1 MWHRWLRR
9 GLLAVSLVLTSFLVY
24 LLTTRT
30 ETAPPSARTESAALQ
45 RADAG
50 LDRFRFTQSKAGVV
64 QWEVLAEHGRVFE
77 SENRAVLDRVKV
89 TLYGPNGREL
99 TLEGDEGTINTASR
113 DFMLAK
119 RTGLIAIKLQNGY
132 TIHTNHLTWEDE
144 RREISTQDPV
154 TISGQGMTLTGRGL
168 VGKLDSEEF
177 KVLEDVHL
185 EIL

>member
-1 MWHRWLRR
+1 VWHRWFRR
-9 GLLAVSLVLTSFLVY
+9 GLLALSLILTSFLVY
-24 LLTTRT
+24 LLMTRT
-30 ETAPPSARTESAALQ
+30 GTAPSNTAATASLQ
-45 RADAG
+45 HVDAG
-50 LDRFRFTQSKAGVV
+50 LDRFRFTQSRAGVV

-77 SENRAVLDRVKV
+77 SEKRAVLDRVKV
-89 TLYGPNGREL
+89 TLYGPQGREL
-99 TLEGDEGTINTASR
+99 TLEGDEGTINTANR

-119 RTGLIAIKLQNGY
+119 RTGLIVIRLQNGY
-132 TIHTNHLTWEDE
+132 TIYTNHLTWADE
-144 RREISTQDPV
+144 RREISTSDPV

>member
-1 MWHRWLRR
+1 VWHRWLRR
-9 GLLAVSLVLTSFLVY
+9 GLLALSLLLTSFLVY
-24 LLTTRT
+24 LLMTRT
-30 ETAPPSARTESAALQ
+30 ETTAPNVAGSTVLE

-50 LDRFRFTQSKAGVV
+50 LDRFRFTQSRAGVV

-77 SENRAVLDRVKV
+77 AENRAVLDRVKV
-89 TLYGPNGREL
+89 TLYGLKGREF
-99 TLEGDEGTINTASR
+99 TLEGDEGTINTAKR

-119 RTGLIAIKLQNGY
+119 RNGLIAIRLENGY
-132 TIHTNHLTWEDE
+132 TIYTNHLTWTDD
-144 RREISTQDPV
+144 RREISTTDPV
-154 TISGQGMTLTGRGL
+154 TISGHGMTLTGRGL